1 MFANNTGIV
10 SMASVLID
18 TDILIDVANKDANA
32 VSRLKR
38 ESQTAQ
44 LAVSSITAMELVIG
58 CRNKPE
64 QQALERFLAKFQV
77 LPLSSEISERA
88 IALLTAYY
96 LSHGLL
102 VADAL
107 IAATAITHNMSL
119 LSKNQR
125 DFRFIQE
132 LTLLPYP

>member
-1 MFANNTGIV
+1 
-10 SMASVLID
+10 MASVLVD

-32 VSRLKR
+32 ITRLKR

-44 LAVSSITAMELVIG
+44 LAVSSITAMELVVG
-58 CRNKPE
+58 CRNKAE
-64 QQALERFLAKFQV
+64 QQTLEQFLAKFQI

-88 IALLTAYY
+88 TVLLTTYY

-102 VADAL
+102 IADAL
-107 IAATAITHNMSL
+107 IAATAIAHNVPL

-132 LTLLPYP
+132 LTLLLYP

>member
-1 MFANNTGIV
+1 
-10 SMASVLID
+10 MASVLVD

-32 VSRLKR
+32 ITRLKR
-38 ESQTAQ
+38 EGQTAQ
-44 LAVSSITAMELVIG
+44 LAVSSITAMELVVG
-58 CRNKPE
+58 CRNKSE
-64 QQALERFLAKFQV
+64 QQTLERFLAKFQI

-88 IALLTAYY
+88 TVLLTTYY

-102 VADAL
+102 IADAL
-107 IAATAITHNMSL
+107 IAATAIARNVPL

-132 LTLLPYP
+132 LALLPYP